1 MNFILNLMK
10 QENNNISTQDF
21 MQIVQYLLA
30 SKLFQTFYTPFKYCA
45 LQIANR
51 KTNEFL
57 VLVHLP

>member
-30 SKLFQTFYTPFKYCA
+30 SKLFQTFYNPFKHCA